1 MDLYEGIPA
10 CGVEHAP
17 PTVPADIFFLNGTTF
32 VFLIGNAG
40 AK

>member
-1 MDLYEGIPA
+1 MVLSEGIPA

-17 PTVPADIFFLNGTTF
+17 LPADIFFLNGTVF